1 MVSVSIQ
8 RSGGKQK
15 DTARNILETKE
26 FVIHVVDDLNVD
38 QINQTAA
45 SLPPDQSEISLA
57 NLTPIDS
64 TLISVPGVKE
74 AKVRFEC
81 RLEHSVELG
90 GDDTTPG
97 TDLIIGRIVQ
107 VHIDEKIY
115 ENGRIDP
122 IGLGAVSRLAGT
134 NYAKIGEIFSI

>member
-1 MVSVSIQ
+1 M
-8 RSGGKQK
+8 
-15 DTARNILETKE
+15 
-26 FVIHVVDDLNVD
+26 
-38 QINQTAA
+38 
-45 SLPPDQSEISLA
+45 
-57 NLTPIDS
+57 
-64 TLISVPGVKE
+64 PGVKE

-122 IGLGAVSRLAGT
+122 IGLGAEAALQARIMLKLARFFRLKDL
-134 NYAKIGEIFSI
+134 NEL